1 MLHFEPFMCRILK
14 ESQMQT
20 KDDSK
25 WSYKVNLAKYPTEP
39 SDLHINMKD
48 SILTLSGKSEVT
60 SEDGFNV
67 FSTHIWSKE
76 IEVPKRLKKE
86 SLNAKLDDKN
96 LLTLT
101 GEMENASTEININ
114 LGQPASDVPDLE

>member
-1 MLHFEPFMCRILK
+1 MGTRNKKSKKREEMLYFEPFMCRVMK

-20 KDDSK
+20 TDNSK
-25 WSYKVNLAKYPTEP
+25 WSYKVNLEKYPTEP
-39 SDLHINMKD
+39 NDLHINMND

-60 SEDGFNV
+60 SDDGFKV

-76 IEVPKRLKKE
+76 IEVPKRLKKDT
-86 SLNAKLDDKN
+86 LNAKLDKN

-101 GEMENASTEININ
+101 GE
-114 LGQPASDVPDLE
+114 

>member
-1 MLHFEPFMCRILK
+1 MLHFEPFMCRVMK

-20 KDDSK
+20 TDNSK

-39 SDLHINMKD
+39 NDLHINMKD

-60 SEDGFNV
+60 CEDGFKV

-76 IEVPKRLKKE
+76 IEVPKRLKKDT
-86 SLNAKLDDKN
+86 LNAKLDDKN

-101 GEMENASTEININ
+101 GEMEDASTEININ
-114 LGQPASDVPDLE
+114 LDQPVGDVPDLE